1 MMATKFQ
8 IAVSCQLRHLF
19 INYSQRS
26 TFFLLRRLLSCTG
39 IAKTND
45 SSVQKQRLKGE
56 GPVRA
61 LQREGGQTILLF
73 LYCQKV
79 RYRLTCRREVL
90 DGIGCD
96 EFASELGATC
106 GSPLLHQVG
115 DYTLHRDFAAGLL
128 DVDLHVGDKGI
139 VQHQSLEGTLTDT
152 KLCVGVWQ
160 HQSQSCTYIRRLVMF
175 FLLNLAGI
183 PWTFYTWCV
192 CLSSLIQHKNLLS
205 LKHTREIE

>member
-8 IAVSCQLRHLF
+8 IAVSCQLRHSFL
-19 INYSQRS
+19 NYSQRS

-45 SSVQKQRLKGE
+45 SSVQKQRVKGE

-73 LYCQKV
+73 LHCQKV

-115 DYTLHRDFAAGLL
+115 DHTLHRDFAAGLL

-139 VQHQSLEGTLTDT
+139 VQHQSLQGTLNETVRECLAT
-152 KLCVGVWQ
+152 SV
-160 HQSQSCTYIRRLVMF
+160 TIMYIYKKTSDVFSLKPSWYSLDFLHLDRR
-175 FLLNLAGI
+175 
-183 PWTFYTWCV
+183 V
-192 CLSSLIQHKNLLS
+192 CLLVISRSA
-205 LKHTREIE
+205 